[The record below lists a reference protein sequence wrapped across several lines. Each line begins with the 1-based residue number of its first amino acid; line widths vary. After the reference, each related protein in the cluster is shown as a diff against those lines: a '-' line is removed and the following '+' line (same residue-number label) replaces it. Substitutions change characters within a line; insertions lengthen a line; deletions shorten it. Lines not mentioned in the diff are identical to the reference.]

1 MNISTDTLSILKN
14 FSEINQNILFRPGST
29 INTISQAKNILA
41 QADITEKFEREFGVY
56 DLPEFL
62 RTVEMFE
69 KPSINFTDEDH
80 LVIGENDESVDY
92 FFSDK
97 SVILST
103 DKGINMPDKTVTFTL
118 TKDVYTKLIKAYNTL
133 SLPDVSVEG
142 DGTNISIRTLDKKND
157 TSNKWKKIIGKSN
170 VKFKAYF
177 KAENFKIIPDD
188 YDVSISKQKISN
200 FNSRNKSLQYWIA
213 LEPDSKF

>member
-1 MNISTDTLSILKN
+1 MNISTDTLAILKN

-41 QADITEKFEREFGVY
+41 QANISEKFDKEFGVY

-62 RTVEMFE
+62 RTVEMFD
-69 KPSINFTDEDH
+69 KPSLSFTENDYI
-80 LVIGENDESVDY
+80 LIGEKDENVEY
-92 FFSDK
+92 YFSDK

-118 TKDVYTKLIKAYNTL
+118 TKDVYAKLLRAYNTL
-133 SLPDVSVEG
+133 SLPDVAVEG
-142 DGTNISIRTLDKKND
+142 DGKNISIRTLDKKND
-157 TSNKWKKIIGKSN
+157 TSNRWKKIIGESN
-170 VKFKAYF
+170 VKFTAYF

-200 FNSRNKSLQYWIA
+200 FNSRNKAIQYWIA